1 MGYQLC
7 HKTNKKISSGK
18 FYPLGATLE
27 ADGVNF
33 ALYSEDAQEVY
44 LLLFKTAD
52 TPPTDIIKLEAYDRY
67 IWHVFVHGLRSKQL
81 YAYKVKG
88 EFSPEQGLRFNEHKL
103 LIDPYAKA
111 LTGKLINENNLILA
125 YNPDSPHK
133 DLTLDTRDNTLIVP
147 KCIVINDSDFDW
159 KKDERPNIPIN
170 ELLIYETHL
179 KGFTASATSKVKY
192 PGTYLGFIEK
202 IPYLKDLGIN
212 AVEFLPIHES
222 YSEDYLIKKSL
233 KNYWGYNT
241 LCFFTPESSYSTK
254 INPGCQVNEF
264 KMLVRELHRA
274 GIEVFLDV
282 VFNHSCEGNQLGPTA
297 CYRGIDNRTYYC
309 LTGTENQP
317 ARYYLDYTGCG
328 NSLNAAHPAVLRLV
342 TDSLR
347 YWVSVMHVDGFR
359 FDLASVLG
367 RESGNFLKT
376 SSFFDTISQDP
387 LLNRVKLIAEPWDL
401 KSYEIGNFPA
411 DWAEWNGKF
420 RDSVRRFIKSDTG
433 LMGDTAERFFGSPDI
448 YNRAGRSSLS
458 SINFITCHDGFTL
471 NDLVS
476 YNQKHNEA
484 NGEDNNDGSND
495 NNSWNCGVEGQ
506 TEDIQINKL
515 RKQLIKNFICSLLFS
530 RGTPM
535 ILGGDEF
542 CRTQEGNNNAYCQ
555 DNQLSWFDWNLLKK
569 NEDIYEFFKKAIKTF
584 KTYRAFRRSKIGY
597 GNLNPPDIKWFNKN
611 LEYPDWHSPHNRTLC
626 VQLEEKTKTGR
637 DFLIFHIVNSDWEK
651 AWVKLP
657 VLHAKLKWHR
667 LIDTSLP
674 HPQDFLDQQK
684 AIAIDPAD
692 YYIVNPRTY
701 VYLFAEELK

>member
-1 MGYQLC
+1 MEYQLC
-7 HKTNKKISSGK
+7 HRTNKKVSTGK

-27 ADGVNF
+27 ENGVNF

-44 LLLFKTAD
+44 LLLFQTAN

-67 IWHVFVHGLRSKQL
+67 IWHVFVHGLKAGQL
-81 YAYKVKG
+81 YAYKIKG
-88 EFSPEQGLRFNEHKL
+88 EFYPEQGLRFNEHKL

-111 LTGKLINENNLILA
+111 LTGKLINENNLLLA
-125 YNPDSPHK
+125 YNPDSPYK
-133 DLTLDTRDNTLIVP
+133 DLTLDTRDNTLIIP

-159 KKDERPNIPIN
+159 GTDEHPNIPMN
-170 ELLIYETHL
+170 ELLIYEVHL
-179 KGFTASATSKVKY
+179 KGFTASPTSKVRY

-202 IPYLKDLGIN
+202 IPYLKDLGIT

-222 YSEDYLIKKSL
+222 YSEDYLLKKNL

-241 LCFFTPESSYSTK
+241 LCFFAPESSYSTK

-264 KMLVRELHRA
+264 KTLVRELHRA
-274 GIEVFLDV
+274 GIEVILDV
-282 VFNHSCEGNQLGPTA
+282 VFNHSCEGNHLGPTA
-297 CYRGIDNRTYYC
+297 CYRGIDNRTYYY
-309 LTGTENQP
+309 LTGTEDQP

-328 NSLNAAHPAVLRLV
+328 NSLNASNPAVLRLI

-359 FDLASVLG
+359 FDLASTLG

-376 SSFFDTISQDP
+376 SPFFDTIAQDP

-420 RDSVRRFIKSDTG
+420 RDSIRKFMKSDVG
-433 LMGDTAERFFGSPDI
+433 LIGDAAERLFGSPDI
-448 YNRAGRSSLS
+448 YNRSGRSSFS

-484 NGEDNNDGSND
+484 NGENNNDGSND
-495 NNSWNCGVEGQ
+495 NNSWNCGTEGQ
-506 TEDIQINKL
+506 TDDIQIKKL

-535 ILGGDEF
+535 MLGGDEF
-542 CRTQEGNNNAYCQ
+542 CRTQKGNNNAYCQ
-555 DNQLSWFDWNLLKK
+555 DNELSWFDWSLLKE
-569 NEDIYEFFKKAIKTF
+569 NEDIYEFFKKAIRSSKA
-584 KTYRAFRRSKIGY
+584 YRAFRRNKMGY
-597 GNLNPPDIKWFNKN
+597 GNLNPPNLKWFDKN
-611 LEYPDWHSPHNRTLC
+611 LNYPDWYNTHNRTLC
-626 VQLEEKTKTGR
+626 VQLEEKTKER
-637 DFLIFHIVNSDWEK
+637 QDFLIFHIVNSDWEK

-657 VLHAKLKWHR
+657 VLSAKLKWHR

-674 HPQDFLDQQK
+674 YPQDFLDPQK
-684 AIAIDPAD
+684 AIIVDPAD
-692 YYIVNPRTY
+692 YYIINPRTY
-701 VYLFAEELK
+701 VYLFAGELK